1 MHSIQIF
8 FVIFP
13 LENLHRR
20 CNETTQ
26 KQQRK
31 NSVATTKKRR
41 NIKDTKMVKMKKTG
55 LGLVIPKTLRF
66 GGVTFYQRG
75 GQVVGRVSESREKR
89 SNTLAQF
96 IQRQKMRHTTAL
108 WKMLRYAEP
117 MFTERANAYQ
127 DFASLANGLPPV
139 YVEKTQ
145 MTDASFLMP
154 GIPMSNGKLPTVEQR
169 LGEVDGKP
177 ALLTDLTVGSRQWDE
192 QLWLYTAEQRQDE
205 AFPRVWFSRREVTR
219 LEMTVVDGRL
229 ALVSDEF
236 ADPMKG
242 RALVRVAGDRCSP
255 QTIQTRCTL
264 YQQYMTEEALQQAAK
279 SYGGLTNAPY
289 LSPR

>member
-1 MHSIQIF
+1 
-8 FVIFP
+8 
-13 LENLHRR
+13 
-20 CNETTQ
+20 
-26 KQQRK
+26 
-31 NSVATTKKRR
+31 
-41 NIKDTKMVKMKKTG
+41 MVKMKKSG
-55 LGLVIPKTLRF
+55 LGLVIPKTLRI

-75 GQVVGRVSESREKR
+75 GQVIGRVSESREKR

-96 IQRQKMRHTTAL
+96 IQRQKLRHTTAL

-139 YVEKTQ
+139 YVEKIQ

-154 GIPMSNGKLPTVEQR
+154 
-169 LGEVDGKP
+169 LG
-177 ALLTDLTVGSRQWDE
+177 VGNRQWGE
-192 QLWLYTAEQRQDE
+192 QLWLYTAEQRGEDVI
-205 AFPRVWFSRREVTR
+205 PRVRFTRHMVSRQ
-219 LEMTVVDGRL
+219 EMTAVDGRL

-236 ADPMKG
+236 ADSTKG
-242 RALVRVAGDRCSP
+242 WALVRVIGDRCSP

-264 YQQYMTEEALQQAAK
+264 YQQYMTDEALQRAAK
-279 SYGGLTNAPY
+279 SYGGITDKPF

>member
-1 MHSIQIF
+1 
-8 FVIFP
+8 
-13 LENLHRR
+13 
-20 CNETTQ
+20 
-26 KQQRK
+26 
-31 NSVATTKKRR
+31 
-41 NIKDTKMVKMKKTG
+41 MKKSG
-55 LGLVIPKTLRF
+55 LGLVIPKTLRI
-66 GGVTFYQRG
+66 GGMTLYQRG
-75 GQVVGRVSESREKR
+75 GQVIGRVSESREKR

-154 GIPMSNGKLPTVEQR
+154 GIPVSNGKLPTIDQH

-177 ALLTDLTVGSRQWDE
+177 ALLTNLTIGSHQWGE
-192 QLWLYTAEQRQDE
+192 QLWLYTAEQRQIE
-205 AFPRVWFSRREVTR
+205 AFPRVWFSHRVVTR
-219 LEMTVVDGRL
+219 QEMTIVDGRL
-229 ALVSDEF
+229 AIVCDEF
-236 ADPMKG
+236 ADLMKG
-242 RALVRVAGDRCSP
+242 WALVRIVGDRCSP

-264 YQQYMTEEALQQAAK
+264 YQQYTTDEALQRAAK
-279 SYGGLTNAPY
+279 SYGGITDQPFM
-289 LSPR
+289 SPK

>member
-1 MHSIQIF
+1 
-8 FVIFP
+8 
-13 LENLHRR
+13 
-20 CNETTQ
+20 
-26 KQQRK
+26 
-31 NSVATTKKRR
+31 
-41 NIKDTKMVKMKKTG
+41 MVKMKKSG
-55 LGLVIPKTLRF
+55 MGLVIPKTLRF

-89 SNTLAQF
+89 SNTMAQF

-117 MFTERANAYQ
+117 MFTGRANAYQ

-154 GIPMSNGKLPTVEQR
+154 GIPVSNGKLPTIEQH
-169 LGEVDGKP
+169 LGEEDGTP
-177 ALLTDLTVGSRQWDE
+177 ALLSDLTVGSWQRGE
-192 QLWLYTAEQRQDE
+192 QLWLYTAEQRPEDVI
-205 AFPRVWFSRREVTR
+205 PRVRFSRRMVSR
-219 LEMTVVDGRL
+219 QEMTAVEGRL
-229 ALVSDEF
+229 ALLSDEF
-236 ADPMKG
+236 SDPQKG
-242 RALVRVAGDRCSP
+242 WALVRVVGDQCSP

-264 YQQYMTEEALQQAAK
+264 YQQYMTDEALQRAAK
-279 SYGGLTNAPY
+279 SYGGITSKPF